1 MYEDY
6 VLGDLP
12 KERYQRLSAD
22 YESERE
28 SLTNEIAYLEDVIA
42 SQEESSDNYDRF
54 LALVNKYVD
63 IPELTQTMVNEF
75 IQKII
80 VYAPFQSEG
89 HRVQNVE
96 IVFNFVGELSIPMF
110 NDPVTATPLIKEKK
124 PA

>member
-1 MYEDY
+1 MTKVITYGTYDVLHY
-6 VLGDLP
+6 GHINLLTRAKALGD
-12 KERYQRLSAD
+12 
-22 YESERE
+22 
-28 SLTNEIAYLEDVIA
+28 YLIVGVT
-42 SQEESSDNYDRF
+42 SDNYDRF

-96 IVFNFVGELSIPMF
+96 IVFNFVGKVEIPILTE
-110 NDPVTATPLIKEKK
+110 PVILERISTQKKTA
-124 PA
+124 